1 MRCTPSHPGMG
12 YSNFRSKILT
22 SYTSRPGTRP
32 TVVGRIHPSV
42 GWRGH
47 YPKLSHK
54 SVLAKIFGDEFKKG
68 VEMKNQIEIL
78 KELFREVLGTISVE
92 EFMENGELGE
102 LTTSLFSELSLNA

>member
-1 MRCTPSHPGMG
+1 MLCTPSHPGMG
-12 YSNFRSKILT
+12 YSKFRSNILT
-22 SYTSRPGTRP
+22 PYTSQTGTRP
-32 TVVGRIHPSV
+32 TVVGRIHPRV

-54 SVLAKIFGDEFKKG
+54 SVLAKIFGDGFKKG

-92 EFMENGELGE
+92 EFMENAALGE
-102 LTTSLFSELSLNA
+102 LTTNMLNELSLKA